1 MYKYLGT
8 ISKNFILNFS
18 LQEPNATGLITI
30 QVSDNILHLFD
41 KRTIYTDD
49 TQQDEV
55 RSFDI
60 CFVNIGTAIYLL
72 MGT

>member
-8 ISKNFILNFS
+8 ISKNFIFNFS
-18 LQEPNATGLITI
+18 LQELNPTGLTTI
-30 QVSDNILHLFD
+30 QVSDNILYLFD

-49 TQQDEV
+49 THQDEV

-60 CFVNIGTAIYLL
+60 CFLKIGTAIYLL
-72 MGT
+72 RGT